1 MEAFVHVS
9 TRSISLRHI
18 KMHQIISYYYISLS
32 TNAIIPT
39 GKLCHDE
46 WEGRVPCNLHER
58 TDIVPFLSLF
68 FTSTL
73 AMFNSCSVSPLHMAL
88 SICHHREIS
97 LGWLQRELGISG
109 S

>member
-1 MEAFVHVS
+1 MQMEAFVHVS

-68 FTSTL
+68 FTSQKHGHLGHVQFLFCVPSSYGTKY
-73 AMFNSCSVSPLHMAL
+73 MSPP
-88 SICHHREIS
+88 
-97 LGWLQRELGISG
+97 
-109 S
+109 